1 MAYRA
6 RHCQF

>member
-6 RHCQF
+6 GH